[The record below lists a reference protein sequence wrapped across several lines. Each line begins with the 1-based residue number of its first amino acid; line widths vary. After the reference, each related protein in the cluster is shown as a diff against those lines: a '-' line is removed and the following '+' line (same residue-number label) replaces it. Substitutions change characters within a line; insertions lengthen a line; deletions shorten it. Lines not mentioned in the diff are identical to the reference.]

1 MAKGD
6 YKEIN
11 NADIQIPL
19 FKDRP
24 IYGGDTVLYDPQA
37 AVPGYA
43 VKPERKPAAK
53 KKTKTSTIMSVV
65 FIVVA
70 GCLFYTS
77 TVIAV
82 LRMGREMN
90 ELTMRYNTITSTN
103 EVLRADINRKS
114 NLERITQLAAD
125 KAGMVNPSEA
135 PAWFEIDRE
144 RIDHYSASGSR

>member
-1 MAKGD
+1 MAKAG

-11 NADIQIPL
+11 NADVQIPL

-24 IYGGDTVLYDPQA
+24 IYGGDAVLYDPQA
-37 AVPGYA
+37 EVPGYA
-43 VKPERKPAAK
+43 VKPERKPAVR
-53 KKTKTSTIMSVV
+53 KTKTSTIMFVV
-65 FIVVA
+65 FFVVS

-90 ELTMRYNTITSTN
+90 ELTMRYNTIVSTN

-114 NLERITQLAAD
+114 SLERITQLAAE
-125 KAGMVNPSEA
+125 KADMVNPGEA
-135 PAWFEIDRE
+135 PAWFEIDRAH
-144 RIDHYSASGSR
+144 IDALSSGSR

>member
-1 MAKGD
+1 MAKSG

-24 IYGGDTVLYDPQA
+24 IYSGDAVLYDPQA
-37 AVPGYA
+37 STPGYA

-53 KKTKTSTIMSVV
+53 KKAKMSTIMMVV
-65 FIVVA
+65 FVFVV
-70 GCLFYTS
+70 GCLYYTS

-90 ELTMRYNTITSTN
+90 ELTMRYNTIVSTN

-125 KAGMVNPSEA
+125 KAELINPAEA
-135 PAWFEIDRE
+135 PIWFEIDHE
-144 RIDHYSASGSR
+144 RIDALTTQSR